1 MSNLWF
7 ESALLPDGWA
17 TGVRLTLAQ
26 GRIERIDIGTAPHDT
41 DERHSIG
48 VPGLPNLHSHAFQRG
63 LAGLTERRGPTGDS
77 FWTWRELMYRFVE
90 RLEPEGLE
98 AIAALVYA
106 EMLEGGF
113 THVGEFHYLHHDQD
127 GTQFANPG
135 ELAGRIAAAAETTG
149 IGLTLLPTFYAHSGF
164 GGAEPTPR
172 QRRFINDVDSFARVV
187 EASRSAVRGLP
198 GAVVGVAPHSLR
210 AVTAEELKG
219 VVKIAEG
226 EVIHIHIAEQT
237 QEVQDCVA
245 WSGRRP
251 IEWLLENQAVD
262 ERWCLVHAT
271 HATDA
276 EVAGMATSKAVV
288 GLCPITEANLGDG
301 IFPAPPF
308 LEQGGR
314 FGVGSD
320 SNVSLDAADE
330 LRVLEYSQRLAQRA
344 RNVLARAEGQ
354 STGRSLFEAALLG
367 GAQAL
372 NARGGGPTHGGAAA
386 FGATA
391 SQPGGP
397 RYGGATTF
405 GATGSQAG
413 GFQHAGTAASAGAT
427 ASQAGRYQHG
437 SAAMSA
443 SATAPQPG
451 GPRHGGAAAPGATAP
466 QAVGSQTPGL
476 KVGASAD
483 VVSLAADHPAL
494 AERREDEI
502 LDSWIFTGGRSVVDC
517 VWRAGVKVVINGRH
531 PRRDE
536 LLARYRRTLK
546 GLLA

>member
-63 LAGLTERRGPTGDS
+63 LAGLTERRGPTTGDS

-127 GTQFANPG
+127 GTHFGNPG
-135 ELAGRIAAAAETTG
+135 ELAGRIAAAADITG

-219 VVKIAEG
+219 VVKIAQG

-237 QEVQDCVA
+237 KEVQDCLA

-367 GAQAL
+367 GSQAL

-397 RYGGATTF
+397 RYGGAAAF

-413 GFQHAGTAASAGAT
+413 GP
-427 ASQAGRYQHG
+427 QHG

-451 GPRHGGAAAPGATAP
+451 GPRHGGAAAPGVTAP